1 MTKDQLIN
9 HDATIITVSQL
20 MKMLNKIK
28 REQILIVDN
37 DHNDLHNEF
46 NGLLRKRYREKIFAL
61 IYFYLEMLIT
71 KSIEDYE
78 CEAEIKTHLYEIY
91 ESYEILRHFL
101 DENIDN
107 GILRSEFY
115 KIDFPMSLKKE
126 ENFEERKNS
135 S

>member
-37 DHNDLHNEF
+37 DHNDLHNDFKEF
-46 NGLLRKRYREKIFAL
+46 NGLLRKRYREKTFAL

-91 ESYEILRHFL
+91 ESYEILKDWDKRHFSR
-101 DENIDN
+101 
-107 GILRSEFY
+107 G
-115 KIDFPMSLKKE
+115 KH
-126 ENFEERKNS
+126 
-135 S
+135 